1 MSVLSVQGIPLNVI
15 NVSVTV
21 VFLLLFFSIWPIV
34 SHVFSII
41 SMHVKFF
48 FEVMFRCNSDYVG

>member
-1 MSVLSVQGIPLNVI
+1 MQGIPLDVI

-21 VFLLLFFSIWPIV
+21 VFLFLFFSIWPIV
-34 SHVFSII
+34 SHVFFQII

-48 FEVMFRCNSDYVG
+48 FEVMFLCNSDYVG